1 MTLASTIQQDDRAHD
16 RAEEPLDMTT
26 ATDQAT
32 MATTTISQADGVH
45 LILPDSLDVITPYVL
60 MEQED
65 WFEDE
70 LRFLRRA
77 VEPGQQVIDIG
88 ANYGV
93 YALSLAKAVGEQGR
107 VWAFEPA
114 SSTAALLARSATLN
128 GFSQLTVRQ
137 AAVSSEAGTASLAL
151 EASPECNALL
161 RGQVHEGAIE
171 SVPMVTLDQ
180 EMAAHGWQR
189 IDVLKIDAEGEET
202 RILAGARQ
210 LLAGTS
216 PLVMYEARAEGALD
230 HDVARA
236 LAAQGYASY
245 RLVPGLG
252 VLVPFDAE
260 ALPDEFLLNLFACKP
275 DRAALLATRGL
286 LLTADDVA
294 HGRHAVQHSSSSET
308 WAWPQAL
315 GGLAYARG
323 LAERWSGTTLH
334 DPRRPQLEAALALHA
349 MSRDPGVPMAER
361 YGALAASVSA
371 LQALCDADPAAL
383 RHASLARV
391 ASEHGDR
398 MVAVRAL
405 RELGTRII
413 ERKKVDSDE
422 PFLAPLARFDD
433 VSPGQSIGNWA
444 LGTVL
449 EALERQDAFSSFYT
463 GKSSLDRLKSIQAL
477 GFASP
482 EMLRRLKLVEHRHG
496 QGVRQQPHFAA

>member
-1 MTLASTIQQDDRAHD
+1 
-16 RAEEPLDMTT
+16 MTT

-32 MATTTISQADGVH
+32 LATTTITQADGVH
-45 LILPDSLDVITPYVL
+45 LILPDTLNIITPYVL

-70 LRFLRRA
+70 LRFLRRV

-93 YALSLAKAVGEQGR
+93 YALSLAKAVGDQGR

-114 SSTAALLARSATLN
+114 TATAALLARSATVN
-128 GFSQLTVRQ
+128 GFAQLTVRQ

-151 EASPECNALL
+151 QASPELNALL
-161 RGQVHEGAIE
+161 RGQLHDGASE
-171 SVPMVTLDQ
+171 SVPVVTLDQ
-180 EMAAHGWQR
+180 EMVSHGWQG
-189 IDVLKIDAEGEET
+189 IDLIKIDAAGEEL
-202 RILAGARQ
+202 RILTGARQ
-210 LLAGTS
+210 LLTDMS

-230 HDVARA
+230 RDVARA
-236 LAAQGYASY
+236 FAAQGYASY

-260 ALPDEFLLNLFACKP
+260 AQPDEFLLNLFACKP
-275 DRAALLATRGL
+275 DRAARLAARGL
-286 LLTADDVA
+286 LLTAEDVER
-294 HGRHAVQHSSSSET
+294 GRQAADRASSSEA

-315 GGLAYARG
+315 SGLAYARG
-323 LAERWSGTTLH
+323 LAERWTGTTLH

-349 MSRDPGVPMAER
+349 MSRDPAVPMADR
-361 YGALAASVSA
+361 YGALAASVAA
-371 LQALCDADPAAL
+371 LQALCDTDPAAL
-383 RHASLARV
+383 RQASLARA

-398 MVAVRAL
+398 MVAVKAL
-405 RELGTRII
+405 RELGARII

-422 PFLAPLARFDD
+422 PFLAPLARFDE
-433 VSPGQSIGNWA
+433 VSPGKSIGNWA

-463 GKSSLDRLKSIQAL
+463 GKGSLERLQSIQAL

-482 EMLRRLKLVEHRHG
+482 EMFRRLKLVEHRHG
-496 QGVRQQPHFAA
+496 QAVLQEPNFVA

>member
-1 MTLASTIQQDDRAHD
+1 
-16 RAEEPLDMTT
+16 MTT
-26 ATDQAT
+26 ATDQAAQ
-32 MATTTISQADGVH
+32 ATTTITQADGVH
-45 LILPDSLDVITPYVL
+45 LILPDTLDIITPYVL

-93 YALSLAKAVGEQGR
+93 YALSLAKAVGEQGH

-114 SSTAALLARSATLN
+114 SSTAALLARSATFN
-128 GFSQLTVRQ
+128 GFTQLTVRQ
-137 AAVSSEAGTASLAL
+137 VAVSSEAGTAALAL

-171 SVPMVTLDQ
+171 SVPLVTLDQ
-180 EMAAHGWQR
+180 EMSNHGWQR
-189 IDVLKIDAEGEET
+189 IDLLKIDAEGEEI
-202 RILAGARQ
+202 RILSGARQ
-210 LLAGTS
+210 LLADMS

-230 HDVARA
+230 QNVARA
-236 LAAQGYASY
+236 LAGQGYASY

-252 VLVPFDAE
+252 LLVPFDVDAP
-260 ALPDEFLLNLFACKP
+260 PDGFLLNLFACKP
-275 DRAALLATRGL
+275 DRAAQLAARGL

-294 HGRHAVQHSSSSET
+294 RGRQAAQRASSSEA

-323 LAERWSGTTLH
+323 LAERWAGTALH

-349 MSRDPGVPMAER
+349 MSRDPGVPLADR
-361 YGALAASVSA
+361 YGALEASVSA
-371 LQALCDADPAAL
+371 LQALCDVDPAAL
-383 RHASLARV
+383 RQASLARA

-398 MVAVRAL
+398 TVAVRAL
-405 RELGTRII
+405 RELGARII

-422 PFLAPLARFDD
+422 PFLAPLARFDE
-433 VSPGQSIGNWA
+433 VSPGRSIGNWA

-463 GKSSLDRLKSIQAL
+463 GKGSLDRLRSIQAL

-482 EMLRRLKLVEHRHG
+482 EMFRRLKLVEHRHG
-496 QGVRQQPHFAA
+496 QGARQQPHLAA

>member
-1 MTLASTIQQDDRAHD
+1 
-16 RAEEPLDMTT
+16 MTT
-26 ATDQAT
+26 ANDQAT
-32 MATTTISQADGVH
+32 MATTTIPQADGVH
-45 LILPDSLDVITPYVL
+45 LILPDNLNVITPYVL

-93 YALSLAKAVGEQGR
+93 YALSLAKAVGEQGH

-114 SSTAALLARSATLN
+114 SSTAALLTRSATLN

-151 EASPECNALL
+151 EASPELNALL
-161 RGQVHEGAIE
+161 RGQVHEGVTE
-171 SVPMVTLDQ
+171 TVPVVALDS
-180 EMAAHGWQR
+180 ERAAQGWQV
-189 IDVLKIDAEGEET
+189 IDLIKIDAAGEEA

-210 LLAGTS
+210 LLADMS
-216 PLVMYEARAEGALD
+216 PLLMYEARAEGALD

-260 ALPDEFLLNLFACKP
+260 AQPDEFLLNLFACKP
-275 DRAALLATRGL
+275 DRAALLAARGL
-286 LLTADDVA
+286 LLTADDVER
-294 HGRHAVQHSSSSET
+294 GRLSAPRSTSSEA
-308 WAWPQAL
+308 WAWPKAL

-349 MSRDPGVPMAER
+349 MSRDPAVPMAER

-371 LQALCDADPAAL
+371 LQALCDVDPAAL
-383 RHASLARV
+383 RHASLARA

-405 RELGTRII
+405 RELGARII

-433 VSPGQSIGNWA
+433 VSPGKSIGNWA

-482 EMLRRLKLVEHRHG
+482 EMFRRLKLVEHRHG
-496 QGVRQQPHFAA
+496 QPARQQPNFAA